1 MTWIKSRGSRDKT
14 RSNTAVAIFQSS
26 LILLICLDVEIN
38 VMDMGYCVAKV
49 KHRHRFC
56 SATHRIQLRKWLASV
71 KMADSSSSSTA
82 GRPACCYSPTDSDSG
97 SASASG
103 SGPLPLAL
111 ALTLSLTLR
120 LSVSSTTTVRLRFTC
135 DEFNRI

>member
-1 MTWIKSRGSRDKT
+1 MTWIQSRGSRDKT

-26 LILLICLDVEIN
+26 LMSKSTSWIWFTASHSA
-38 VMDMGYCVAKV
+38 VMPSFIAKV

-71 KMADSSSSSTA
+71 KKADSSFTGLLLA
-82 GRPACCYSPTDSDSG
+82 CYSPTDSDSD

-111 ALTLSLTLR
+111 TLSLTLR
-120 LSVSSTTTVRLRFTC
+120 LGVSSTTTVRLRFTC
-135 DEFNRI
+135 DEFIG